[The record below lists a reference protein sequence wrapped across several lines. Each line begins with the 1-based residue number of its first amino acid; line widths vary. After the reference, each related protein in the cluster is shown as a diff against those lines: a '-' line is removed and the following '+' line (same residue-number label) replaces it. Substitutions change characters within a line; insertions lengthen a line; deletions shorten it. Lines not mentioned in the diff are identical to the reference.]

1 MKRITH
7 LISTGLL
14 CCIVI
19 LTHGCKKAE
28 PKVEEPEVAA
38 VDPYAGTIPSVSYKA
53 IMVKYTVASYPK
65 WKDVYLS
72 NAAVRESFGMSQT
85 TIGRGTE
92 DTSTAIVLNT
102 IQDIQKAKDYGASP
116 NVEAVF
122 KKAGITKPPVVAF
135 LNVIRDDTS
144 TIPQKNRLMVAVRV
158 KDFDTWTKVY
168 DGEGRAARAANGL
181 LDRALARE
189 AEDPAM
195 VYILFAITDQEK
207 AKAYMQSEELKKL
220 MADAGV
226 EGPPS
231 FYYFAWE

>member
-1 MKRITH
+1 MKQTIH
-7 LISTGLL
+7 LVLAGLL
-14 CCIVI
+14 FGLI
-19 LTHGCKKAE
+19 LFTGGCKKAE
-28 PKVEEPEVAA
+28 PKVEEPEVVA
-38 VDPYAGTIPSVSYKA
+38 VDPYAGTIPAVSYKA

-65 WKDVYLS
+65 WKEVYMS
-72 NAAVRESFGMSQT
+72 NAAVRESFGMSET
-85 TIGRGTE
+85 IIGRGTE

-116 NVEAVF
+116 MVESVF

-144 TIPQKNRLMVAVRV
+144 TIPQKNRLLVAVRV
-158 KDFDTWTKVY
+158 KDFDAWTKVY

-195 VYILFAITDQEK
+195 VYIIFAITDPEK
-207 AKAYMQSEELKKL
+207 ARAYMQSEELKKL
-220 MADAGV
+220 MADSGV